1 MGGCSGAAPSGSR
14 TEQPAETARPL
25 PCRNNTARGVAT
37 IRIRPLAWAF
47 RLCVSPVCFAWA
59 FYPGVLPWCSAVSP
73 SLDQAPLSFC
83 LALLGEGAPPS
94 HRRGRKITYC
104 PVCSNCTIGIQ
115 IYKRVLALPSAN
127 TFPSHR
133 TTALQHR
140 YTSRICVLYCIFFL
154 VFPAQLS
161 VFCLARPPRQKG
173 LEFRTAHTGDRKK
186 GRREGEKKQRL
197 FITSTN

>member
-1 MGGCSGAAPSGSR
+1 MHSHLVCRDTPLPREVDGCSGAAPSGSR
-14 TEQPAETARPL
+14 TEQPAEIPRPL

-47 RLCVSPVCFAWA
+47 RLGTAPVCFAWGVS
-59 FYPGVLPWCSAVSP
+59 PGVLPWCSAVSP

-115 IYKRVLALPSAN
+115 IYKRVVALPSAN
-127 TFPSHR
+127 TFPSIAHTHTR
-133 TTALQHR
+133 THCNTATHPV
-140 YTSRICVLYCIFFL
+140 SVYCIAFF
-154 VFPAQLS
+154 S
-161 VFCLARPPRQKG
+161 
-173 LEFRTAHTGDRKK
+173 
-186 GRREGEKKQRL
+186 
-197 FITSTN
+197 

>member
-1 MGGCSGAAPSGSR
+1 MPDLHRRDEASTLACALTSCVVTRRCPARWTDVPVPPPPVPAQNSPQRRRDPFPAGTTPRVVSLPSAS
-14 TEQPAETARPL
+14 APL
-25 PCRNNTARGVAT
+25 PGRF
-37 IRIRPLAWAF
+37 AWAP
-47 RLCVSPVCFAWA
+47 RLCVSPGCFACV

-73 SLDQAPLSFC
+73 SLDQAPLAFC

-140 YTSRICVLYCIFFL
+140 YTSRICVLYCIF
-154 VFPAQLS
+154 S
-161 VFCLARPPRQKG
+161 
-173 LEFRTAHTGDRKK
+173 
-186 GRREGEKKQRL
+186 
-197 FITSTN
+197 